1 MQESPGV
8 AHSPV
13 PAVLRAGAAVLCAA
27 LTAKCHRDT
36 MSANRGGGLNLGTI
50 WLQPLTHL
58 FLAPSSP
65 KSGILKQ
72 RKLTEPRAS

>member
-36 MSANRGGGLNLGTI
+36 MSANRGGGLNLD
-50 WLQPLTHL
+50 HL
-58 FLAPSSP
+58 AAATYPSI
-65 KSGILKQ
+65 SGSFFPQ
-72 RKLTEPRAS
+72 VWYFETEKINRTQS